1 MEGFEGCKLVV
12 MCMGLMVELDDLIGL
27 SNLNESM
34 IDSVQWTRIGLC
46 GFSSHLLLLSFILPF
61 LGAES
66 NGQTIVLGPTGP
78 IAPRFAAGMLLQIHF
93 VARTHRFDPIRWPW
107 MCTLLQQWGSC
118 WTSQQSAGKMVFSWS
133 QSLSGYISPYC
144 RTIAALYSHV
154 LNAL

>member
-12 MCMGLMVELDDLIGL
+12 MCMGLMVELDDL
-27 SNLNESM
+27 
-34 IDSVQWTRIGLC
+34 IGLC

-93 VARTHRFDPIRWPW
+93 VARTHRFDPIRWP
-107 MCTLLQQWGSC
+107 
-118 WTSQQSAGKMVFSWS
+118 
-133 QSLSGYISPYC
+133 
-144 RTIAALYSHV
+144 
-154 LNAL
+154 